1 MPCVENF
8 RFLHICHV
16 ETSEI
21 SPHVIHG
28 KPKILHMTI
37 FFPLIILVI
46 LVTNIRSNADDDH
59 VNDDDDDDCGNVD
72 DEDDH
77 GNDYVKQKMMN
88 LASVIIVSW
97 FMVQ

>member
-1 MPCVENF
+1 M
-8 RFLHICHV
+8 
-16 ETSEI
+16 
-21 SPHVIHG
+21 
-28 KPKILHMTI
+28 
-37 FFPLIILVI
+37 
-46 LVTNIRSNADDDH
+46 TNIRSNADDDH